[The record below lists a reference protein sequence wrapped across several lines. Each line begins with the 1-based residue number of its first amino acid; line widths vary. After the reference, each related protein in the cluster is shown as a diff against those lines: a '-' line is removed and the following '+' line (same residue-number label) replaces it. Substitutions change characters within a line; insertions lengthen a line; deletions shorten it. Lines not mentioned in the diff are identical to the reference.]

1 MYKQKIE
8 KDLKSIVRDLDLPAL
23 TAVRQAGKQGFV
35 THDIVCSIPDNPK
48 FGDYTTNIA
57 LQLSKQKSK
66 KSYQTP
72 AEIANE
78 ILKKFG
84 HPQYLE
90 RIEIAGAGFINFFL
104 KNEALVAILKA
115 KPGTSPEILRF
126 AQNDKKVVQNN
137 KIGKRILVEYASPNT
152 HKVFHIGHL
161 RNIITGEA
169 ISRLLQFQG
178 NELFRVTYTSDIGP
192 AVAKAVWGVLKLDK
206 EFNTA
211 KKASLREKAE
221 FLGKAY
227 AMGAKAYEGD
237 LKSKDEIDAINRG
250 IYKKDPQFVPL
261 WEETKKWSA
270 AYFDS
275 IYSRMGTEFDAYVW
289 ESKVEEE
296 GKKTVE
302 QNLDKVFFKDEG
314 AVIFP
319 GEKYGLHNRVFINSV
334 GNPTYEA
341 KEIGVTF
348 KEESLFP
355 FDLAIHVVANEQSE
369 YFKVVIKAIEQVES
383 RMAGRKKHLPYGFV
397 NLTTGKMSSR
407 LGNVVGAE
415 ELIDSVKEAIQ
426 QGFPNAQNDVRSHTI
441 MGNIEKIAIGA
452 VKFSFLKYSL
462 NSDIAFDIK
471 QSISLQGDS
480 GPYLMYAYA
489 RINSLLEKADSEV
502 LRKTQKTSKSDNLK
516 LRNSGAQSYLQKQ
529 NTSNLDSRMNASKRT
544 CPACGIPCCLQQGG
558 VHSRSFELEPEEREV
573 LRLLEY
579 FEFMA
584 KETAS
589 KYQPNK
595 LAEYLLSLAKAFNLF
610 YEKYTILYSE
620 KEPFRLAL
628 CVRVGE
634 ALKLGLYLLGIE
646 TVEKM

>member
-1 MYKQKIE
+1 MWKKRIE
-8 KDLKSIVRDLDLPAL
+8 QDLKTAITDL
-23 TAVRQAGKQGFV
+23 GFV
-35 THDIVCSIPDNPK
+35 SHGIVCSIPENPK

-57 LQLSKQKSK
+57 LQLAKQKSQK
-66 KSYQTP
+66 NYQSP
-72 AEIANE
+72 HDIASE
-78 ILKKFG
+78 ILKRFG

-90 RIEIAGAGFINFFL
+90 RIEVAGAGFVNFFL
-104 KNEALVAILKA
+104 KDKSLVEMLYSSR
-115 KPGTSPEILRF
+115 PPSNNQF
-126 AQNDKKVVQNN
+126 KK
-137 KIGKRILVEYASPNT
+137 KILVEYASPNT

-192 AVAKAVWGVLKLDK
+192 AVAKAIWGTLKLKEDFDK
-206 EFNTA
+206 A

-227 AMGAKAYEGD
+227 ELGVKLYED
-237 LKSKDEIDAINRG
+237 SSESKEEIDTINRSL
-250 IYKKDPQFVPL
+250 YKKDPKFMPL
-261 WEETKKWSA
+261 WKETKKWSA

-289 ESKVEEE
+289 ESEVEEE
-296 GKKTVE
+296 GKKIVE
-302 QNLDKVFFKDEG
+302 QNLDKVFLKDDG

-369 YFKVVIKAIEQVES
+369 YFKVVIQAIEQVEP
-383 RMAGRKKHLPYGFV
+383 RMAGRKKHLPHGFV
-397 NLTTGKMSSR
+397 TLTTGKMSSR

-415 ELIDSVKEAIQ
+415 ELIDSVKEAIKQ
-426 QGFPNAQNDVRSHTI
+426 NFPQYQNNVRAYTI
-441 MGNIEKIAIGA
+441 MKNIEKIAIGA

-480 GPYLMYAYA
+480 GPYLMYTYA
-489 RINSLLEKADSEV
+489 RISSLLGKADSV
-502 LRKTQKTSKSDNLK
+502 KLDNLK
-516 LRNSGAQSYLQKQ
+516 LRNSGAQS
-529 NTSNLDSRMNASKRT
+529 DS
-544 CPACGIPCCLQQGG
+544 
-558 VHSRSFELEPEEREV
+558 VSFKLELEEREV
-573 LRLLEY
+573 FRILDY
-579 FEFMA
+579 FEYISGEAAENFHP
-584 KETAS
+584 S
-589 KYQPNK
+589 R
-595 LAEYLLSLAKAFNLF
+595 LAEYSLNLAKAFNLF
-610 YEKYTILYSE
+610 YERYPVLYS
-620 KEPFRLAL
+620 KEETFRLEL
-628 CVRVGE
+628 SKKVGE
-634 ALKLGLYLLGIE
+634 TLKLGLYLLGIE